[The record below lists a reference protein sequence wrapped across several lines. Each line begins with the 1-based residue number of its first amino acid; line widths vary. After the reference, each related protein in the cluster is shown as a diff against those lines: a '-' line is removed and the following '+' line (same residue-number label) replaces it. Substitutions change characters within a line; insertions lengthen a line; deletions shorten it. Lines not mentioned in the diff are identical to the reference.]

1 MESCKNMCSNLIKIS
16 DDKYIVR
23 WQEDDQF
30 GEVTMIW
37 DTNLGKL
44 IVDTEMLGI
53 ESFINIVKSLNN

>member
-1 MESCKNMCSNLIKIS
+1 M
-16 DDKYIVR
+16 VR

-53 ESFINIVKSLNN
+53 DSFINIVKSLNN